1 MRQTWINS
9 YTSERRHLTII
20 VPPYIL
26 HVVNNTNVKQIAF
39 HQGQGYRLYIYIQ
52 E

>member
-9 YTSERRHLTII
+9 YTSEMRHLNIFVPLYMLII
-20 VPPYIL
+20 KM
-26 HVVNNTNVKQIAF
+26 KQIAF
-39 HQGQGYRLYIYIQ
+39 HQVQGCRVYIYIQ